1 MYVCAEYDFTSKNEN
16 ELSITKGET
25 LKVLNERSGW
35 YFGQNSKQKEG
46 FFPMEYTS
54 PKKLSEPVAK
64 SIIQNSLI
72 QTIQKKKF
80 KSFDFSI

>member
-35 YFGQNSKQKEG
+35 YFGQNSKKQEG
-46 FFPMEYTS
+46 YFPMEYTS
-54 PKKLSEPVAK
+54 PKKLSESVAK
-64 SIIQNSLI
+64 SILQKSFL
-72 QTIQKKKF
+72 QTIHKKKF
-80 KSFDFSI
+80 KSLIF